1 MPNTEITKSIEI
13 LNRKINNLC
22 CLIRKCLGIKSTGDE
37 NKFLNQKG
45 QWVGGLD
52 ENIYNTDGILTDN
65 RTLTIGDKYLALGN
79 PSTED
84 TYFAIGDLTPFGL
97 TNSFIS
103 AQAENIELY
112 CPIVQDQGFFF
123 GIKND
128 DGNLEG
134 VIVLQ
139 QRATNE
145 NIGAISVYDED
156 GIEQKGRVAANYNKT
171 TGNGYGMICMA
182 SDYNGSNRNYFAAF
196 NDQIKG
202 RYYHSSTGDLMAMT
216 IDDSGYII
224 DVDGDAYFNVDY
236 DGQMGSESLAP
247 LNFADDTAAAA
258 GGIRLNNF
266 YHNNGALRIRLT

>member
-1 MPNTEITKSIEI
+1 M
-13 LNRKINNLC
+13 
-22 CLIRKCLGIKSTGDE
+22 
-37 NKFLNQKG
+37 
-45 QWVGGLD
+45 GGSGGGASL
-52 ENIYNTDGILTDN
+52 NIYNTDGILTAD
-65 RTLTIGDKYLALGN
+65 RTVTIGDKYLALGN
-79 PSTED
+79 PSTD
-84 TYFAIGDLTPFGL
+84 GAFIGIGDLTPFGGDVDSVAGAAGL
-97 TNSFIS
+97 YGLRSYIS
-103 AQAENIELY
+103 RGNGY
-112 CPIVQDQGFFF
+112 FFEMS
-123 GIKND
+123 ND
-128 DGNLEG
+128 DDLAEA
-134 VIVLQ
+134 VFVMTQ
-139 QRATNE
+139 QSGGE
-145 NIGAISVYDED
+145 NVGAISVYDED
-156 GIEQKGRVAANYNKT
+156 GFAQKGRVVALYNKS

-224 DVDGDAYFNVDY
+224 DVDGDSYFNVDY